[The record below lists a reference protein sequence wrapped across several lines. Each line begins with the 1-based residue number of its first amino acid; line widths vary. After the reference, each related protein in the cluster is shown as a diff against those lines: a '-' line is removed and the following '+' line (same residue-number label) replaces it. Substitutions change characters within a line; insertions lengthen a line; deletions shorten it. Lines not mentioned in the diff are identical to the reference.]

1 MAEMDRNPDDELIS
15 DPPEER
21 EKGIGDDGLDADAD
35 VESDEDVDDLDL
47 DEDDE

>member
-15 DPPEER
+15 DLPEQR
-21 EKGIGDDGLDADAD
+21 ELGIGDDRLDADD
-35 VESDEDVDDLDL
+35 ESEEDVDDLDL